1 MNTSWKATLGFDALA
16 APLLLMT
23 LCLLLAPTPGAAFVI
38 IDDFN
43 VGTYWES
50 AVDTTITIVP
60 VGPSGAGHVISP
72 TRRFHF
78 RPNAINPGTLS
89 AQLGVGGGTR
99 MKHSSENGS
108 GNIEVEWRWGFPVD
122 LTEGGAV
129 DTICFD
135 VTTTPASGGALF
147 VTFED
152 VNGLHGQARSMP
164 TPGLYKYDLSI
175 WIVDMTQLVAISIH
189 SQFGNQ
195 GTAFFEINDIR
206 TKGQGTVTP
215 NFLGD
220 WTLVETNPL
229 PSSPCIFRTLDE
241 IGNPVYRTEIGWNDI
256 QVGGTIPALHGVWSD
271 APYGNGETCAITM
284 NTDVD
289 GGYIYE
295 WYGYYEMFVDVAD
308 VPGRNAEIVYPP
320 DPVHDTR
327 SIALPIHVLT
337 RDNVGTQNGDSRV
350 MMSLTL
356 GENQPAEM
364 QNPMVTP
371 VFSKNQSTLTG
382 FILAFELITQDIIL
396 DSEPVFEIDWSGEWE
411 EVTISTGVAGA
422 SDTEGAI
429 LPALAN
435 LAATPSITRDGTE
448 LRAARPF
455 APGDAIAIY
464 DVRGR
469 LVRELQADAGMSSLA
484 WDGRETSGARAAAG
498 VYFAR
503 KTNDPQAD
511 SARIVLVR

>member
-1 MNTSWKATLGFDALA
+1 MHALWTATLRYGPA
-16 APLLLMT
+16 AAT
-23 LCLLLAPTPGAAFVI
+23 LWLLLAPVPAAAFVV

-43 VGTYWES
+43 VGTYGES
-50 AVDTTITIVP
+50 VSDTTITIVP
-60 VGPSGAGHVISP
+60 VGPAGSGHVISSS
-72 TRRFHF
+72 RRFHY
-78 RPNAINPGTLS
+78 RPSTVNPGVLS
-89 AQLGVGGGTR
+89 AQLGTGGGTR
-99 MKHSSENGS
+99 MRHSSETGN

-135 VTTTPASGGALF
+135 VTATPASGGALF

-152 VNGLHGQARSMP
+152 VNGLHGQARPMP
-164 TPGLYKYDLSI
+164 APGLYKYDLAI
-175 WIVDMTQLVAISIH
+175 WTFIDMTQVVAISIH
-189 SQFGNQ
+189 TQFGGQ
-195 GTAFFEINDIR
+195 GSALFEINDIR

-241 IGNPVYRTEIGWNDI
+241 IGNPVYQTNIGWQDI
-256 QVGGTIPALHGVWSD
+256 QVGGTIPAIHGVWSD

-289 GGYIYE
+289 GGYNYE

-308 VPGRNAEIVYPP
+308 VPGRTVEIVYPP
-320 DPVHDTR
+320 DPVHDLK

-337 RDNVGTQNGDSRV
+337 RDPLGVQNGDSRV
-350 MMSLTL
+350 MMAISL
-356 GENQPAEM
+356 GENQPAEI
-364 QNPMVTP
+364 QNPFVTP

-411 EVTISTGVAGA
+411 EISITTGVAGGA
-422 SDTEGAI
+422 DTDGAI
-429 LPALAN
+429 MPTLAGLSAVPN
-435 LAATPSITRDGTE
+435 ITRDGTE
-448 LRAARPF
+448 LRSARPF
-455 APGDAIAIY
+455 VSGDAIAIY
-464 DVRGR
+464 DIRGR
-469 LVRELQADAGMSSLA
+469 LVRELSTAPGMRTVA
-484 WDGRETSGARAAAG
+484 WDGRETAGARAAAG
-498 VYFAR
+498 IYFAR
-503 KTNDPQAD
+503 KSSDRDAT